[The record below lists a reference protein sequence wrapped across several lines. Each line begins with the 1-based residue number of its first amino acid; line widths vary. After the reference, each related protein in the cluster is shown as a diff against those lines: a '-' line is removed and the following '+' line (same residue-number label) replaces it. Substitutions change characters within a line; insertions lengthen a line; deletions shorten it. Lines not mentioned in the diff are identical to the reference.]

1 MQPLG
6 KYLVFFGLI
15 MVGIGLLFWLAG
27 NRLNWFGHLP
37 GDIRIER
44 PNFKFYAPLTSMILL
59 SIFLSL
65 IMWLIRRF
73 F

>member
-6 KYLVFFGLI
+6 KYLVFLGLIIIGFGL
-15 MVGIGLLFWLAG
+15 LLWLTG

-44 PNFKFYAPLTSMILL
+44 PNFKFYAPLTSMLL
-59 SIFLSL
+59 ISLLLSL
-65 IMWLIRRF
+65 IMWIIRRF